1 MSERPSSKELPQF
14 NAPPP
19 PLPPPAAMANA
30 DSMGLATEVVFS
42 GQRRRELR
50 DSLRSME
57 SVAQETPRTIQQPHS
72 VTEDSHPGGFDD
84 TQNGPT
90 DSADQRFAL
99 TSFILMSL
107 IGLGILVLL
116 VLLMYLVILG

>member
-1 MSERPSSKELPQF
+1 M
-14 NAPPP
+14 
-19 PLPPPAAMANA
+19 MNA

-57 SVAQETPRTIQQPHS
+57 AVAQDTPRTLQQPHS
-72 VTEDSHPGGFDD
+72 VTEDSHPSGYDD
-84 TQNGPT
+84 TQDDHT

-107 IGLGILVLL
+107 IGLGILVIL